1 MSTKMNIQVVG
12 CILSNSFHI
21 TKYLLLNLVK
31 YRHDLINRYVIKG
44 VMDIEWTRCL
54 WKINQILG
62 GVKRQDTVAIFINEN
77 YIGTYVEFQNYL
89 SFKYNITMSLWSL
102 NYKQLILNDVQNYYN
117 NKSTFVR
124 MVFEVN
130 NWEIGHVVFAL
141 FDKLVPKTCK
151 YFKQLCNDKIEGYLN
166 SSVHRIDINNGFIQA
181 GRILNQMAY
190 LKKENFLVSH
200 DRRGVLSLASRQTYF
215 NGPEFI
221 ISFQPNPWMNN
232 KYVAFGHAVE
242 GEKTLKTIEKL
253 SNTHEIINQQ
263 IRITSCDV
271 LLNCSTRSVV
281 ETKLDKF
288 LYSIVDK
295 IIFKAM
301 YIKAYGKPKPLHKP
315 IITNLQYIE
324 SIVQT
329 ITNNVMD
336 KIKDFAPSQENK
348 PFMNYSKHLRLPG
361 SISIP
366 SAPPICKDETKKKHS
381 LIKLMP
387 YAISF
392 NGTTSKIHKINKKIL
407 TIKSKQSKN
416 IGASSKIEI
425 DKKVKYGIHL
435 PTDHKDYWK
444 YKKIYDG
451 IAN

>member
-31 YRHDLINRYVIKG
+31 HRHDLINKYVIKG

-54 WKINQILG
+54 WNINQILG
-62 GVKRQDTVAIFINEN
+62 GVKRQDTVAIFINEK
-77 YIGTYVEFQNYL
+77 YIGTCVEFQHYI
-89 SFKYNITMSLWSL
+89 SSKYNITISLWSL
-102 NYKQLILNDVQNYYN
+102 NYRQLALIDVQNYYN
-117 NKSTFVR
+117 SKLTFVR

-130 NWEIGHVVFAL
+130 NWEIGHIIFVL

-151 YFKQLCNDKIEGYLN
+151 YFKQLCINKIEGYLN

-181 GRILNQMAY
+181 GRILNQVAY

-242 GEKTLKTIEKL
+242 GEKTLKIIEKL
-253 SNTHEIINQQ
+253 SNAHTIFNQP
-263 IRITSCDV
+263 IRITSYDI
-271 LLNCSTRSVV
+271 LPNCNTRSVV

-288 LYSIVDK
+288 LYSIIEK
-295 IIFKAM
+295 IILKAM
-301 YIKAYGKPKPLHKP
+301 YINTYGKPKPLYKP
-315 IITNLQYIE
+315 TITNLQYIE

-329 ITNNVMD
+329 LTTNVMS
-336 KIKDFAPSQENK
+336 KIKDFTPSQENI
-348 PFMNYSKHLRLPG
+348 PFMDYSKQLRLPG

-366 SAPPICKDETKKKHS
+366 SAPSICKDGTKKKHS
-381 LIKLMP
+381 LIKLTP
-387 YAISF
+387 YSTGF
-392 NGTTSKIHKINKKIL
+392 NGTTNKLHKTDETKS
-407 TIKSKQSKN
+407 TIKSKQHTD
-416 IGASSKIEI
+416 ACSKIRI
-425 DKKVKYGIHL
+425 DKNDEYGINL
-435 PTDHKDYWK
+435 PINHKNYWK
-444 YKKIYDG
+444 YKKIYDV
-451 IAN
+451 ISN

>member
-1 MSTKMNIQVVG
+1 MNIQVVG
-12 CILSNSFHI
+12 CILSNSFHL
-21 TKYLLLNLVK
+21 TKYILLNLVK
-31 YRHDLINRYVIKG
+31 HRHDLINKYVIKG

-62 GVKRQDTVAIFINEN
+62 GVKRQNTVAIFINEN
-77 YIGTYVEFQNYL
+77 YIGNCIEFQNYM
-89 SFKYNITMSLWSL
+89 SFKYNITMSVWSL
-102 NYKQLILNDVQNYYN
+102 NYKQLALIDVENYYN
-117 NKSTFVR
+117 NDKSTFVR

-151 YFKQLCNDKIEGYLN
+151 YFKQLCNNKIEGYLN

-181 GRILNQMAY
+181 GRIINQIAY

-242 GEKTLKTIEKL
+242 GEKTLKLIEKL
-253 SNTHEIINQQ
+253 SNAHEICNQQ

-271 LLNCSTRSVV
+271 LLNCNTRSVV
-281 ETKLDKF
+281 ETKLDTF
-288 LYSIVDK
+288 LYSIIDK
-295 IIFKAM
+295 IILKAM
-301 YIKAYGKPKPLHKP
+301 YINSYGKPRPLHKP

-324 SIVQT
+324 SIIQT
-329 ITNNVMD
+329 ITTNVMS
-336 KIKDFAPSQENK
+336 KIKDFAQSQENI
-348 PFMNYSKHLRLPG
+348 PFKDYSKLPG
-361 SISIP
+361 SIP
-366 SAPPICKDETKKKHS
+366 SAPSICKDEIKKHS
-381 LIKLMP
+381 LIKLTP
-387 YAISF
+387 YYIGF
-392 NGTTSKIHKINKKIL
+392 NGTTSNIHKIDKTML
-407 TIKSKQSKN
+407 TIKSKQPKHT
-416 IGASSKIEI
+416 GACSKIKI
-425 DKKVKYGIHL
+425 DKNVKYGINL
-435 PTDHKDYWK
+435 PTNHKDYWK
-444 YKKIYDG
+444 YKKIYNC